1 MIPAPLKMAPP
12 RRVVLCADDFGA
24 SAGASLAILDLARLG
39 AISSTT
45 CLVHAPFI
53 DQFSRSLRGLVP
65 DVSIGLHFDLTEFA
79 PASHRAPLARWLLR
93 GFLLRSIARERVLD
107 GLRRQLD
114 RFEELF
120 GQAPA
125 FVDGH
130 RHVHQIPGIREPLLE
145 ELERRHGRSVAIR
158 STCTRGHHGFKGRL
172 IEELGGRSLR
182 IMVEHR
188 ALSAN
193 TDFAGA
199 YDLRSMNAF
208 SRSMHNWL
216 STIAS
221 GGLIMC
227 HPELPRKR
235 RMPANAR
242 QAEYC
247 FLASPA
253 WSELRA
259 SLNIQLQPFTAS

>member
-1 MIPAPLKMAPP
+1 MNAAPVNMAPP
-12 RRVVLCADDFGA
+12 RRVALCADDFGA

-53 DQFSRSLRGLVP
+53 DQFARSLRGLAP
-65 DVSIGLHFDLTEFA
+65 DVSIGLHLDLTEFA
-79 PASHRAPLARWLLR
+79 PASQRDSLRRWLLH
-93 GFLLRSIARERVLD
+93 GFLLRNISQTRVLD
-107 GLRRQLD
+107 GIRRQLD

-130 RHVHQIPGIREPLLE
+130 QHVHQIPGIREPLLE
-145 ELERRHGRSVAIR
+145 ELQQRHGRSVAIR
-158 STCTRGHHGFKGRL
+158 STCTRGPHGFKGWL
-172 IEELGGRSLR
+172 IEGLGGRSLR
-182 IMVEHR
+182 TLVELR

-199 YDLRSMNAF
+199 YDLRSMSTF
-208 SRSMHNWL
+208 SQSMHHWL
-216 STIAS
+216 RTIAN

-235 RMPANAR
+235 RLPANAR

-253 WSELRA
+253 WPELRA

>member
-1 MIPAPLKMAPP
+1 MNPAPCVLAPP
-12 RRVVLCADDFGA
+12 RRVAVCADDFGV
-24 SAGASLAILDLARLG
+24 STGASLAILDLARLG

-45 CLVHAPFI
+45 CLVYAPFI
-53 DQFSRSLRGLVP
+53 DPFARSLRSLVP
-65 DVSIGLHFDLTEFA
+65 DVSIGLHLDLTEFA
-79 PASHRAPLARWLLR
+79 PASHRDSIRRWLLR
-93 GFLLRSIARERVLD
+93 GFFLHDIEPGHMLEGI
-107 GLRRQLD
+107 RRQLD

-130 RHVHQIPGIREPLLE
+130 QHVHQIPGIREPLLE
-145 ELERRHGRSVAIR
+145 ELQRRHGRSVAIR
-158 STCTRGHHGFKGRL
+158 STCTRGPHGLKGRL
-172 IEELGGRSLR
+172 IEVLGGRSLR
-182 IMVEHR
+182 TLVEDL

-199 YDLRSMNAF
+199 YDLRSMATF
-208 SRSMHNWL
+208 SQSMRRWL
-216 STIAS
+216 RTIAS

-235 RMPANAR
+235 RLPANAR